1 MKKPLAP
8 PALKHSTLD
17 AESIRQSLYNR
28 LIYTVGKDPLN
39 ATDQDWFFAAAAVV
53 RERVIERWMET
64 MRSYYVDDRKRV
76 YYLSLEFL
84 MGRTMTNSMLNICAE
99 KEFQEAL
106 VALSD
111 MGLRPENLREVEPDA
126 ALGNGGLGRLAACFL
141 DSMATLGVPGYGYG
155 IRYEYGMFHQSIEN
169 GQQIEHPDNWLRHGN
184 PWEFPRPEVL
194 YHVKFHG
201 RVVDYIDEHGRKRH
215 QWVDSHDV
223 MAMAYDYPIPGFN
236 TDTVNNMRLWAAKA
250 TRDFDLKHFNE
261 GEYIRA
267 VESKNES
274 ENLSKVLYPNDTTE
288 MGRELRLKQQYFFV
302 SASLQDLL
310 FRFAKSG
317 ASLDKLPEKVAI
329 QLNDTHPSIAVAE
342 LMRILIDLHHMD
354 WGKAWNITTRT
365 FAYTN
370 HTLMPEA
377 RMAAARMCR
386 LRASKSA
393 AKLP

>member
-155 IRYEYGMFHQSIEN
+155 IRSHVRQPPPGVPHDHRVPGADPRARVRVEPDGEPGVEGPVRVRGARFVDVHHSALAQSI
-169 GQQIEHPDNWLRHGN
+169 L
-184 PWEFPRPEVL
+184 
-194 YHVKFHG
+194 
-201 RVVDYIDEHGRKRH
+201 
-215 QWVDSHDV
+215 
-223 MAMAYDYPIPGFN
+223 
-236 TDTVNNMRLWAAKA
+236 
-250 TRDFDLKHFNE
+250 
-261 GEYIRA
+261 
-267 VESKNES
+267 
-274 ENLSKVLYPNDTTE
+274 
-288 MGRELRLKQQYFFV
+288 
-302 SASLQDLL
+302 
-310 FRFAKSG
+310 
-317 ASLDKLPEKVAI
+317 
-329 QLNDTHPSIAVAE
+329 
-342 LMRILIDLHHMD
+342 
-354 WGKAWNITTRT
+354 
-365 FAYTN
+365 
-370 HTLMPEA
+370 
-377 RMAAARMCR
+377 
-386 LRASKSA
+386 
-393 AKLP
+393 